1 VFRIYLTT
9 IMIGTAVHDVYHQ
22 QCVVY
27 ETFIMPPPH
36 RAEALSDALSDV
48 CLTSI
53 CLSVAY
59 IGPNSRTERPRKPK
73 NGRGSPRH
81 VIRTP
86 LSRSK
91 GQRSNFA
98 DVLSSQHA
106 GAGATWRLNTK
117 ILSTCNMH
125 IVCSV
130 CCFIYYFNYI
140 SFAIRLSGR
149 KVAIKLID

>member
-59 IGPNSRTERPRKPK
+59 IGPNSRTEAWEAK

-91 GQRSNFA
+91 GQRSIFA
-98 DVLSSQHA
+98 DVLSS
-106 GAGATWRLNTK
+106 
-117 ILSTCNMH
+117 
-125 IVCSV
+125 
-130 CCFIYYFNYI
+130 
-140 SFAIRLSGR
+140 
-149 KVAIKLID
+149 